1 MDKIQKEFGSEVAW
15 LWTIIVVDIAFLFFS
30 ASGLSISYKE
40 ALILYE
46 AKTPLHYLVKGSCYL
61 FGNNDFGL
69 RVPFIAI
76 HVINVLLIYSIS
88 KPQLKNKI
96 DRLMCVLVYVML
108 PGINTAALVVNE
120 ASLAIFITLLFVWCW
135 QNRLYLHSYLILLV
149 SLGID
154 NSFAIF
160 YLALFFYGVAK
171 KQKTLFILCLILFSA
186 SMYIYGFHTHGRP
199 RGYFLDTIGVY
210 AATLSPLLL
219 LYYIYTLYRIAI
231 KEKKHILWFI
241 SFGAF
246 IFTLIFSLRQRL
258 ALEDFLP
265 FAVIAVPLMMRVF
278 LNSYRVRLPRHR
290 KLHKIILGIVLG
302 SLILNFLLIIA
313 NKSLY
318 IFYKTP
324 SKHFAYKYN
333 VAKELAAWLHVKG
346 VDKIYI
352 DDSKM
357 RLRLK
362 FYGISS
368 GNKYELKKLDL
379 DSNDK
384 DIFKLNFAF
393 KPISRYKIISFDQEN
408 MVK

>member
-1 MDKIQKEFGSEVAW
+1 MDNFQKKFDSEMAW
-15 LWTIIVVDIAFLFFS
+15 LWAIILIDIAFLLFS

-40 ALILYE
+40 AVILYE

-61 FGNNDFGL
+61 FGYSDFGL
-69 RVPFIAI
+69 RVPFIFI

-96 DRLMCVLVYVML
+96 DRLMCVFVYVLL

-135 QNRLYLHSYLILLV
+135 QNRLYLHSYLVLFV
-149 SLGID
+149 SLGVD

-160 YLALFFYGVAK
+160 YLALFFYGVVK
-171 KQKTLFILCLILFSA
+171 RQKGLFIICLVLFSA
-186 SMYIYGFHTHGRP
+186 SMYIYGFNTHGKP
-199 RGYFLDTIGVY
+199 KGYFLDTIGVY

-246 IFTLIFSLRQRL
+246 VFSLIFSLRQRL

-265 FAVIAVPLMMRVF
+265 FAAIAVPLMMRVF
-278 LNSYRVRLPRHR
+278 LNSYRVRLPIHR
-290 KLHKIILGIVLG
+290 RLHKISLGIVLG
-302 SLILNFLLIIA
+302 SLVLNFLLIIA

-333 VAKELAAWLHVKG
+333 VAKELANWLHVNGANKIHIK
-346 VDKIYI
+346 DKEL
-352 DDSKM
+352 

-362 FYGISS
+362 FYGISD
-368 GNKYELKKLDL
+368 GDRLELKKLKL
-379 DSNDK
+379 SNSDK
-384 DIFKLNFAF
+384 DSFKLNFAF
-393 KPISRYKIISFDQEN
+393 KAISRYKIIPFNQKN
-408 MVK
+408 MLK